1 MAAERDTVAT
11 RSGAELIPRQE
22 RWQSGK
28 CIKSDGR
35 RCCGVSL
42 FFLSHLS
49 MTYLMKRMKLV
60 KLQSRLWN
68 YMLLLVDVVFNTV
81 KYREMRPRNLF
92 PTFPVLYQRKVELHL
107 FSGMLKSMSGN
118 IKHDF
123 LFAEKSIQTMYKG

>member
-1 MAAERDTVAT
+1 
-11 RSGAELIPRQE
+11 
-22 RWQSGK
+22 
-28 CIKSDGR
+28 
-35 RCCGVSL
+35 
-42 FFLSHLS
+42 
-49 MTYLMKRMKLV
+49 MKLV

-123 LFAEKSIQTMYKG
+123 LFAEKSIQTMYKGEYFFLCSLSFFNVFATLFFIAY

>member
-92 PTFPVLYQRKVELHL
+92 PTFSSFVPEEGGVASVFRYAEINERKHKTRFFVCREKHTDHVQR
-107 FSGMLKSMSGN
+107 
-118 IKHDF
+118 
-123 LFAEKSIQTMYKG
+123 